1 MLGKGG
7 GIKNKHVD
15 FFYTFKF
22 PNLFFMKTL
31 QRLLLAILLL
41 GITFSY
47 AQEQY
52 TIDGTTYTLN
62 TETEGTITLLWNS
75 IDGQYRF
82 FSKNGA
88 SIEELVNTKVNGDY
102 QEEYK
107 TVLQNQTGSDVGNLK
122 LTLGS
127 LRTFFDNYNAGKDS
141 NYKKTPKVQLQ
152 TRLGL
157 FAGLTNNV
165 YFENPTNA
173 IQPKIGV
180 EFELIDAAKLK
191 RHGIVFRLSQ
201 TFESDDQKVNAT
213 QFSLNYR
220 FKFIKKEMIDI
231 YVNTK
236 IATYNY
242 NTSEVLVPATDT
254 APMRVEETS
263 SNGLDA
269 PLAFGLGADFKV
281 GPGYIIVSYNDIV
294 AITQDNNGEFPV
306 DFSLGYKIGL

>member
-1 MLGKGG
+1 
-7 GIKNKHVD
+7 
-15 FFYTFKF
+15 
-22 PNLFFMKTL
+22 MKTL
-31 QRLLLAILLL
+31 QRLLFIILVLS
-41 GITFSY
+41 TSY
-47 AQEQY
+47 SFAQDQY
-52 TIDGTTYTLN
+52 TIDGTIYTLN
-62 TETEGTITLLWNS
+62 KEAEGAITLLWNT

-88 SIEELVNTKVNGDY
+88 TIEELVNTKVNGDY

-107 TVLQNQTGSDVGNLK
+107 AVLENQTGVDANKVK

-127 LRTFFDNYNAGKDS
+127 LRTFYDTYNASKDS
-141 NYKKTPKVQLQ
+141 KYKETPKVKLK

-165 YFENPTNA
+165 YFENLTNA
-173 IQPKIGV
+173 IQSKIGI
-180 EFELIDAAKLK
+180 EFELIDAVKLK

-201 TFESDDQKVNAT
+201 TFESDEQKVNAT

-220 FKFIKKEMIDI
+220 FKFIKKEMIDV

-254 APMRVEETS
+254 ASMRIEERS

-269 PLAFGLGADFKV
+269 PLAFGVGADIKV
-281 GPGYIIVSYNDIV
+281 GPGYIILSYNDIV
-294 AITQDNNGEFPV
+294 ALTQDSNGEFPV
-306 DFSLGYKIGL
+306 DFSVGYKLGL